1 MVEVTY
7 GDKEKKILVPSDAG
21 KKGKIPEI
29 RGINKGKYI
38 NQDFYSALKNNEA
51 AILGQ

>member
-1 MVEVTY
+1 MVEINKV
-7 GDKEKKILVPSDAG
+7 LVPSELG
-21 KKGKIPEI
+21 KKGKVPTI

-51 AILGQ
+51 AIIGQ